1 MPRSIN
7 EQKIEGLFDIYK
19 NLKRI
24 ADALEHA
31 LSCGIPCGT
40 GCQVPDV
47 LKRAEKHTEWLE
59 KLKEENEK
67 TSDKK

>member
-1 MPRSIN
+1 MPIEEKR
-7 EQKIEGLFDIYK
+7 IEGLFDIYK

-47 LKRAEKHTEWLE
+47 LKRAEKHTECLE
-59 KLKEENEK
+59 SLKGENEK
-67 TSDKK
+67 ASKKE

>member
-1 MPRSIN
+1 MPIEEKR
-7 EQKIEGLFDIYK
+7 IEGLFDINRK
-19 NLKRI
+19 LKRI

-67 TSDKK
+67 TSEKK

>member
-1 MPRSIN
+1 MPIEEKR
-7 EQKIEGLFDIYK
+7 IEGLFDINRK
-19 NLKRI
+19 LKRI
-24 ADALEHA
+24 ADALDHA

-67 TSDKK
+67 TSEKK

>member
-1 MPRSIN
+1 MPTEEKR
-7 EQKIEGLFDIYK
+7 IEGLFDIYR

-47 LKRAEKHTEWLE
+47 LKRAEKHTKWV
-59 KLKEENEK
+59 KGLKEENAE
-67 TSDKK
+67 TSKKE

>member
-1 MPRSIN
+1 MPIEEKR
-7 EQKIEGLFDIYK
+7 IEGLFDKYK

-47 LKRAEKHTEWLE
+47 LKRAKKHTEWLE
-59 KLKEENEK
+59 SLKEENEK
-67 TSDKK
+67 ASKKE

>member
-1 MPRSIN
+1 MP
-7 EQKIEGLFDIYK
+7 IEEKRIKGLFDIYI

-24 ADALEHA
+24 ANALEHA

-59 KLKEENEK
+59 SLKEENEK
-67 TSDKK
+67 TSEKK